1 MTRENSFGAW
11 LRSRRRLLDLTQ
23 QALADQAGCARITL
37 RRIESGALKP
47 SRELALILLE
57 KLGIPELERPHWVLF
72 ARALSS
78 MPAGPGNSPAHG
90 PGVASRDKP
99 FTNQPVFLTT
109 FIGREKEQAQIIEL
123 IGKHRMLTL
132 TGSGGI
138 GKTRLS
144 VKVAEQLL
152 ADHGDG
158 VWLVELASLSD
169 PELVPQTVAALF
181 GLAAQS
187 DIPSTEILVNFL
199 RAKTLL
205 LVLDNCEHLLHSC
218 ALLADHLLKNCPRL
232 KIIATSREAL
242 GIMGEVTYQVP
253 SLQLLNGQQAIEK
266 IREYESIRLF
276 EERGQLVQPDFKL
289 TMKNVASV
297 AQICNRLDGIPL
309 AIELAAGRVN
319 IFSTE
324 QIANQLDEC
333 FRILTGG
340 SRTALPRQQTIH
352 ASIDWSWSLL
362 ADPERILLRRLS
374 VFAGGW
380 TLEAAGFVCSGDGIE
395 MDRVLELMIQLAGKS
410 LLVVDGH
417 EGTETRYRL
426 LETIRQYAGEELS
439 QAGEGPDVRNRHLEY
454 FLGLAER
461 AAPELTGPNTPKW
474 ARRLDEELDNI
485 RAALEWSL
493 KQDATLGLRLANAL
507 MRYWPAYGDVREGID
522 WLSQLLR
529 QPAASAPNAV
539 RAKAL
544 TALGF
549 LNNWRV
555 ESLKAESFAVE
566 GLALYRALGDQRG
579 VAFALAV
586 LGVARCAQDDYAA
599 ARPLV
604 LESLS
609 LYRTLGDRLG
619 IAKELGMLGYE
630 LADDQEYGRVRAY
643 LEESLGL
650 YRELGWRLGIA
661 SQLGCLGRVA
671 SRFGDYALAHARLT
685 ESLEIYRSLG
695 TNLAFIME
703 SFGELSL
710 REGDY
715 EQARA
720 YLEEGLSMR
729 CERGEINVSHW
740 LLASLGYVALRQGDQ
755 ARARSLLIEAQQ
767 GFKAAGR
774 KIGMAYALE
783 GLASLAVLQ
792 NQPEPAARL
801 FAWADSMRE
810 AVGNIRPPVEQA
822 DVDRDLATV
831 HAQLDQ
837 TDFAAACVAGQAL
850 TMEDAVACA
859 LQATHD

>member
-23 QALADQAGCARITL
+23 QALADQAGCARITV

-47 SRELALILLE
+47 SRELALILLD
-57 KLGIPELERPHWVLF
+57 KLGIPEPKRPDWVLF
-72 ARALSS
+72 ARALSG
-78 MPAGPGNSPAHG
+78 MPAGPGSFAHR
-90 PGVASRDKP
+90 PGIPSGAKP
-99 FTNQPVFLTT
+99 FTNLPVFLTT
-109 FIGREKEQAQIIEL
+109 FIGREKEQAQIVEL
-123 IGKHRMLTL
+123 IGKYRMLTL

-152 ADHGDG
+152 ADYEDG

-169 PELVPQTVAALF
+169 PDLLPQTVAALF

-187 DIPSTEILVNFL
+187 DIPFTEMLVNFL
-199 RAKTLL
+199 RTKTLL
-205 LVLDNCEHLLHSC
+205 LILDNCEHLLNSC
-218 ALLADHLLKNCPRL
+218 ALLADRLLKSCPRL

-253 SLQLLNGQQAIEK
+253 SLQLLDGQQAIEK

-276 EERGQLVQPDFKL
+276 EERCQLVQPDFKL

-297 AQICNRLDGIPL
+297 AQICSRLDGIPL

-352 ASIDWSWSLL
+352 ASIDWSWNLL
-362 ADPERILLRRLS
+362 AGSERTLLQRLS

-380 TLEAAGFVCSGDGIE
+380 TLESAEFVCNGDGMEIN
-395 MDRVLELMIQLAGKS
+395 RVSELMIQLAEKS
-410 LLVVDGH
+410 LLVI
-417 EGTETRYRL
+417 ERREAMETRYRL
-426 LETIRQYAGEELS
+426 LETIRQYAAEKLS
-439 QAGEGPDVRNRHLEY
+439 EAGEGLQVRTRHLEY
-454 FLGLAER
+454 FLDLAER
-461 AAPELTGPNTPKW
+461 AEPELTGPDTPKW
-474 ARRLDEELDNI
+474 VKRLEEELDNI

-493 KQDATLGLRLANAL
+493 QQDAQLGLRLANAL
-507 MRYWPAYGDVREGID
+507 MRYWPAYGDVLEGVE
-522 WLSQLLR
+522 WLSHLLR
-529 QPAASAPNAV
+529 QPAVTAPNAV

-549 LNNWRV
+549 LNNWHF
-555 ESLKAESFAVE
+555 ESLKAEPFAGE

-579 VAFALAV
+579 AAFALAV
-586 LGVARCAQDDYAA
+586 LGRARCAQEDYAT

-604 LESLS
+604 LESLA
-609 LYRTLGDRLG
+609 LYRRLGDNLG
-619 IAKELGMLGYE
+619 MAEELNMLGYG
-630 LADDQEYGRVRAY
+630 LADEKNYGQSRAY
-643 LEESLGL
+643 LEESLEL
-650 YRELGWRLGIA
+650 YRALGWRLGIA
-661 SQLGCLGRVA
+661 SQLGCMGGLA
-671 SRFGDYALAHARLT
+671 SRFGDYASARTWLT

-695 TNLAFIME
+695 TNPAFIME
-703 SFGELSL
+703 RLGELSL

-715 EQARA
+715 KQART
-720 YLEEGLSMR
+720 YLEESLSLR
-729 CERGEINVSHW
+729 RERGETHFSHW
-740 LLASLGYVALRQGDQ
+740 LLAYLGYVALRQGDQ
-755 ARARSLLIEAQQ
+755 ARARSLLVEAQQ
-767 GFKAAGR
+767 GLKAAGR
-774 KIGMAYALE
+774 KIGMTYALE

-792 NQPEPAARL
+792 NQPERAAQL

-810 AVGNIRPPVEQA
+810 AVGDIRPPVEQA
-822 DVDRDLATV
+822 DIDRDLSTI
-831 HAQLDQ
+831 HARLDQ
-837 TDFAAACVAGQAL
+837 TTFAAACVAGRAL
-850 TMEDAVACA
+850 TIEEAVACA